1 VRLRPARRNGELLGL
16 FAEAGGN
23 AARAA
28 EMLASLLS
36 SWPDDHGLGR
46 QILICE
52 QDGDRITHDII
63 HLLNRSLAGR
73 LDRSDGLALTSAVD
87 DVVDFTEEAA
97 DYLQLYRIEAPLDQA
112 QRLADTLRDAARSL
126 DAGLRELGRPELM
139 SPHIVEV
146 NRLENE
152 GDQILREGLAS
163 LFDGGIDPM
172 VVIRWK
178 DVLERIEEAL
188 DACETAAHV
197 LEGIA
202 IKAA

>member
-1 VRLRPARRNGELLGL
+1 MRLRPGRRNGELLDL
-16 FAEAGGN
+16 FTEAGGN

-28 EMLASLLS
+28 EMLSSLLA
-36 SWPDDHGLGR
+36 SWPEDPGLAR

-52 QDGDRITHDII
+52 QDGDRIAHDII
-63 HLLNRSLAGR
+63 HLLHRSLAGR
-73 LDRSDGLALTSAVD
+73 IDRGDGLALTSAVD

-112 QRLADTLRDAARSL
+112 QRLAAVLKDACRAL
-126 DAGLRELGRPELM
+126 AAGLGELGQPERM
-139 SPHIVEV
+139 SAHIVEV

-152 GDQILREGLAS
+152 GDQILREGLAA

-178 DVLERIEEAL
+178 DVLERIEDAL

>member
-1 VRLRPARRNGELLGL
+1 MRLRRRRRNGAVLDL

-28 EMLASLLS
+28 GMLASLLTE
-36 SWPDDHGLGR
+36 WPDDHGLGR

-52 QDGDRITHDII
+52 QDGDRIAHDII
-63 HLLNRSLAGR
+63 HLLYGSLAGR
-73 LDRSDGLALTSAVD
+73 IDRGDGLALTSAVD

-112 QRLADTLRDAARSL
+112 QRLAGVLRDAARAL
-126 DAGLRELGRPELM
+126 AGGLEELGRPERM
-139 SPHIVEV
+139 SPHIMEV

-163 LFDGGIDPM
+163 LFHGGIDPM

-178 DVLERIEEAL
+178 DVLERIEAAI